1 MIMYLYIC
9 NIIICLY
16 YYIYILYIL
25 LLLEIEPLRALK
37 QKQPNLIR
45 ANKPRN
51 PECLKLPPYPLY
63 NTSILLI
70 FLNPKPSIED
80 VVQDR
85 TCSKAL
91 GLIIG

>member
-1 MIMYLYIC
+1 MFL
-9 NIIICLY
+9 LL
-16 YYIYILYIL
+16 YIYILYIL

-45 ANKPRN
+45 AKPRN

>member
-16 YYIYILYIL
+16 YYIYIYI
-25 LLLEIEPLRALK
+25 
-37 QKQPNLIR
+37 
-45 ANKPRN
+45 
-51 PECLKLPPYPLY
+51 KLPPYPLY